1 MDRDIIIILSDV
13 DITYI
18 ILNGKEV
25 GTGIER
31 GYEVGEIIVELFEK
45 LEHSYNKPIVK
56 DIYVE
61 DYLSIGEQEALW
73 ERDWKSDRPLF
84 TQGEIQVLYN
94 TESIDDFMKKVK
106 TDIKVRASEIDK
118 AIQEM

>member
-18 ILNGKEV
+18 ILNGQEI

-31 GYEVGEIIVELFEK
+31 GYEVGEVIVELFEK

-56 DIYVE
+56 DIYIE
-61 DYLSIGEQEALW
+61 DYWSIGEQEALW
-73 ERDWKSDRPLF
+73 ERDWKNDRPLF
-84 TQGEIQVLYN
+84 TQEEIQILYN
-94 TESIDDFMKKVK
+94 TESIDDFMEKVK
-106 TDIKVRASEIDK
+106 TDIRVRANEIDK

>member
-18 ILNGKEV
+18 ILNGQEI

-31 GYEVGEIIVELFEK
+31 GYEVGEVIVELFEK

-56 DIYVE
+56 DIYIE
-61 DYLSIGEQEALW
+61 DYLNIGEQEALW
-73 ERDWKSDRPLF
+73 ERDWKNDRPLF
-84 TQGEIQVLYN
+84 TQEEIQVLYN
-94 TESIDDFMKKVK
+94 TESIDDFMEKVR